1 MGDMSVKNLLGN
13 SNSLRIRRCVL
24 ILLDLALLYI
34 AIELA
39 VVLRYDGAISPA
51 MRVKLDQRIP
61 LLMVLYTG
69 ALIVGGVYHMMWRYA
84 GGRELFRLMFLC
96 AAATAVVLICNRVFA
111 WKMPRSLFSL
121 IGIFDFLLVGASR
134 FGWKILREAY
144 YARRSD
150 PEHNRVLI
158 VGAGEGGAYAARACQ
173 EGRHLSGAPIAFVDD
188 DPEKRGLRVCGIPVL
203 GEVEDIP
210 DLVEKKG
217 ISEIIIAIPRIK
229 GDRLNKIVSVCKSTK
244 CRVRIL
250 ADPGAVKE
258 RPVDGRQAFREVNTS
273 DFLSRDEVTLD
284 MDSIR
289 GYLTGK
295 VVLVTGGGGSIG
307 SEICR
312 QVMRFGPKLL
322 VIFDIYENCAY
333 ELECELKQN
342 YGPDCPILVRIGTIC
357 DKGELDALFAEF
369 NPTIV
374 FHAAAH
380 KHVPLMEESCA
391 EAVKNNVFGTLNLLT
406 SAAEHGVQRLV
417 QLSTDKAVNPTNV
430 MGATKRVT
438 EMLIQSFAR
447 NTKMQCVAVRFGN
460 VLGSHGS
467 VIPLFESQIK
477 NGGPLTLT
485 HPDITRYFMTIPE
498 AAQLVLQ
505 AGALAKSGAIY
516 VLDMGEPVRIKD
528 LAEKLIRFYGYTPG
542 VDMQIK
548 ITGLRPGEK
557 LYEELLMDKE
567 RDGMTST
574 AHHKIFVAPPI
585 VIDDEVFSA
594 QLDALREAALRGGNN
609 EVVERLHEIVETYT
623 PDESARQAG

>member
-1 MGDMSVKNLLGN
+1 MKNLLGN

-39 VVLRYDGAISPA
+39 VVLRYDGAISPS
-51 MRVKLDQRIP
+51 MRMKLDQRIP
-61 LLMVLYTG
+61 LLMVFYTG

-96 AAATAVVLICNRVFA
+96 AAATAMVLLCNRVFA
-111 WKMPRSLFSL
+111 WRMPRSLFSL
-121 IGIFDFLLVGASR
+121 IGIFDFLLVGGSR
-134 FGWKILREAY
+134 FGWKICREAY
-144 YARRSD
+144 FARRSD

-173 EGRHLSGAPIAFVDD
+173 EGRHLSGAPVAFVDD
-188 DPEKRGLRVCGIPVL
+188 NPEKRGLRVCGIPVL

-229 GDRLNKIVSVCKSTK
+229 GNRLNEIVSVCKSTK

-250 ADPGAVKE
+250 ADPGGIKE

-312 QVMRFGPKLL
+312 QVMRFGPRLL
-322 VIFDIYENCAY
+322 IIFDVYENCAY

-342 YGPDCPILVRIGTIC
+342 YGADCPILVRIGTIC
-357 DKGELDALFAEF
+357 DKGGLDAIFEEYK
-369 NPTIV
+369 PTIV

-406 SAAEHGVQRLV
+406 SASEHGVERLV

-585 VIDDEVFSA
+585 VVDDEVFSA
-594 QLDALREAALRGGNN
+594 QLDALREAALRGGNA
-609 EVVERLHEIVETYT
+609 EVVDKLHEIVETYT

>member
-13 SNSLRIRRCVL
+13 SNSVRIRRCVL

-51 MRVKLDQRIP
+51 MRIKLDQRIP

-96 AAATAVVLICNRVFA
+96 AAATGVVLVCNRVFA

-121 IGIFDFLLVGASR
+121 IGIFDFLLVGGSR
-134 FGWKILREAY
+134 FGWKICREAY
-144 YARRSD
+144 FARRSD

-173 EGRHLSGAPIAFVDD
+173 EGRHLSGAPVAFVDD

-312 QVMRFGPKLL
+312 QVMRFSPKLL
-322 VIFDIYENCAY
+322 IIFDIYENCAY

-357 DKGELDALFAEF
+357 DKGELDALFAEYH
-369 NPTIV
+369 PTIV

-391 EAVKNNVFGTLNLLT
+391 EAVKNNVFGTLNLLA

>member
-13 SNSLRIRRCVL
+13 SNSVRIRRCVL

-34 AIELA
+34 AVELA
-39 VVLRYDGAISPA
+39 VVLRYDGAISPG
-51 MRVKLDQRIP
+51 MRIKLDQRIP

-96 AAATAVVLICNRVFA
+96 AAATGVVLVCNRVFA

-121 IGIFDFLLVGASR
+121 IGIFDFLLVGGSR
-134 FGWKILREAY
+134 FGWKICREAY
-144 YARRSD
+144 FARRSD

-173 EGRHLSGAPIAFVDD
+173 EGRHLSGAPVAFVDD
-188 DPEKRGLRVCGIPVL
+188 NPEKRGLRVCGIPVL

-322 VIFDIYENCAY
+322 IIFDVYENCAY

-357 DKGELDALFAEF
+357 DKGGLDAIFEEYK
-369 NPTIV
+369 PTIV

-391 EAVKNNVFGTLNLLT
+391 EAVKNNVFGTLNLLA

-594 QLDALREAALRGGNN
+594 QLDALREAALRGGNS

>member
-322 VIFDIYENCAY
+322 IIFDIYENCAY

>member
-13 SNSLRIRRCVL
+13 SNSVRIRRCVL

-51 MRVKLDQRIP
+51 MRIKLDQRIP

-96 AAATAVVLICNRVFA
+96 AAATGVVLVCNRVFA

-121 IGIFDFLLVGASR
+121 IGIFEFLLVGGSR
-134 FGWKILREAY
+134 FGWKICREAY
-144 YARRSD
+144 FARRSD

-173 EGRHLSGAPIAFVDD
+173 EGRHLSGAPVAFVDD

-322 VIFDIYENCAY
+322 IIFDIYENCAY

-406 SAAEHGVQRLV
+406 SASEHGVERLV

-594 QLDALREAALRGGNN
+594 QLDALREAALRDGNS

>member
-1 MGDMSVKNLLGN
+1 MKNLLGN

-34 AIELA
+34 AVELA
-39 VVLRYDGAISPA
+39 VVLRYDGAISPS
-51 MRVKLDQRIP
+51 MRMKLDQRIP
-61 LLMVLYTG
+61 LLMLFYTG
-69 ALIVGGVYHMMWRYA
+69 ALMVGGVYHMMWRYA
-84 GGRELFRLMFLC
+84 GARELFRLMFLC
-96 AAATAVVLICNRVFA
+96 AAATGAVLICNRVFA

-121 IGIFDFLLVGASR
+121 IGIFDFLLVGGSR
-134 FGWKILREAY
+134 FGWKICREAY
-144 YARRSD
+144 FARRSD

-173 EGRHLSGAPIAFVDD
+173 EGRHLSGAPVAFVDD
-188 DPEKRGLRVCGIPVL
+188 NPEKRGLRVCGIPVL

-229 GDRLNKIVSVCKSTK
+229 GNRLNEIVSVCKSTK

-250 ADPGAVKE
+250 ADPGGIKE

-312 QVMRFGPKLL
+312 QVMRFGPRLL
-322 VIFDIYENCAY
+322 IIFDVYENCAY

-342 YGPDCPILVRIGTIC
+342 YGADCPILVRIGTIC
-357 DKGELDALFAEF
+357 DKGGLDAIFEEYK
-369 NPTIV
+369 PTIV

-585 VIDDEVFSA
+585 VVDDEVFSA
-594 QLDALREAALRGGNN
+594 QLDALREAALRGGNA
-609 EVVERLHEIVETYT
+609 EVVDKLHEIVETYT

>member
-1 MGDMSVKNLLGN
+1 MKNLLGN

-24 ILLDLALLYI
+24 ILLDMALLYI
-34 AIELA
+34 AVELA
-39 VVLRYDGAISPA
+39 VVLRYDGAISPS
-51 MRVKLDQRIP
+51 MRMKLDQRIP
-61 LLMVLYTG
+61 LLMLFYTG
-69 ALIVGGVYHMMWRYA
+69 ALMVGGVYHMMWRYA
-84 GGRELFRLMFLC
+84 GARELFRLMFLC
-96 AAATAVVLICNRVFA
+96 AAATGAVLICNRVFA

-121 IGIFDFLLVGASR
+121 IGIFDFLLVGGSR
-134 FGWKILREAY
+134 FGWKICREAY
-144 YARRSD
+144 FARRSD

-173 EGRHLSGAPIAFVDD
+173 EGRHLSGAPVAFVDD
-188 DPEKRGLRVCGIPVL
+188 NPEKRGLRVCGIPVL

-229 GDRLNKIVSVCKSTK
+229 GNRLNEIVSVCKSTK

-250 ADPGAVKE
+250 ADPGGIKE

-312 QVMRFGPKLL
+312 QVMRFGPRLL
-322 VIFDIYENCAY
+322 IIFDVYENCAY

-357 DKGELDALFAEF
+357 DKGGLDAIFEEYK
-369 NPTIV
+369 PSIV

-406 SAAEHGVQRLV
+406 SASEHGVQRLV

-594 QLDALREAALRGGNN
+594 QLDALREAALRGGNS

>member
-1 MGDMSVKNLLGN
+1 MGDMPVNKLLGS
-13 SNSLRIRRCVL
+13 SNSVRIRRCAL

-39 VVLRYDGAISPA
+39 VILRYDGAISA
-51 MRVKLDQRIP
+51 SMRTKLDQRIP

-69 ALIVGGVYHMMWRYA
+69 ALVVGGVYHMIWRYA
-84 GGRELFRLMFLC
+84 GGREMFRLMFLC
-96 AAATAVVLICNRVFA
+96 AATTGVVLICNRVFA
-111 WKMPRSLFSL
+111 WRMPRSLFSL
-121 IGIFDFLLVGASR
+121 IGIFDFLLVGGSR
-134 FGWKILREAY
+134 FGWKICREAY
-144 YARRSD
+144 FARRSD

-173 EGRHLSGAPIAFVDD
+173 EGRHLSGAPVAFVDD
-188 DPEKRGLRVCGIPVL
+188 NPEKRGLRVCGIPVL

-229 GDRLNKIVSVCKSTK
+229 GNRLNEIVSVCKSTK

-250 ADPGAVKE
+250 ADPGGIKE

-322 VIFDIYENCAY
+322 IIFDVYENCAY

-357 DKGELDALFAEF
+357 DKGGLDAIFEEYH
-369 NPTIV
+369 PSIV

-391 EAVKNNVFGTLNLLT
+391 EAVKNNVFGTLNLLI
-406 SAAEHGVQRLV
+406 SASEHGVQRLV

-585 VIDDEVFSA
+585 VVDDEVFSA
-594 QLDALREAALRGGNN
+594 QLDALREAALRGGNA
-609 EVVERLHEIVETYT
+609 EVVDKLHEIVETYT